1 MGKYVMLGI
10 AGIII
15 LFSIIGIIATCS
27 TIPNQNDKIIALKQ
41 QVKSLNAKITQYK
54 IAMKFENL
62 FMLGASPN
70 DVMRFEGL
78 EELIKEKKALYEKI
92 QLQKESM

>member
-1 MGKYVMLGI
+1 MG
-10 AGIII
+10 
-15 LFSIIGIIATCS
+15 
-27 TIPNQNDKIIALKQ
+27 IPKIITISILLLLFIYGIYSAFWIVPAQDIEIQNLKNH
-41 QVKSLNAKITQYK
+41 VAMLKAKITQYK

-78 EELIKEKKALYEKI
+78 EKYIKERKEFYEKI
-92 QLQKESM
+92 QLQKGPM